1 MGKHNPGTALVT
13 GASSGIGEAFAR
25 KIDGAKQVVFVPGF
39 INHLMYVRMRRL
51 VAYLARRMF
60 S

>member
-1 MGKHNPGTALVT
+1 MAAEEVVERSLDALGK
-13 GASSGIGEAFAR
+13 
-25 KIDGAKQVVFVPGF
+25 KQVVFVPGF

-51 VAYLARRMF
+51 VAYLARKMF